1 MNRTNGVFGA
11 DETRRADRFG
21 LGRRELLAGFAATAA
36 GAAAWSLPGVS
47 ALRAAAQRTES
58 ADELG
63 PAELITP
70 ATRNKIDAGLRYL
83 ARKQLTSGA
92 YQGTFGTQGYA
103 AGTAV
108 TGLAGLAFMCSGSVP
123 GDGPYGR
130 HIDGCVDY
138 LLRNTDDKGYVAVAG
153 GYDNMYGHGFAT
165 LFLSEAYGMTQ
176 KPEIRAKLEKAIGL
190 IVRCQNDQGGW
201 RYQPQKSDA
210 DLSITI
216 CQIMALRAARDA
228 GIDVPDETR
237 EKCIDYVKKS
247 QNQDG
252 SFRYTLQGG
261 HGSFPLTAAGVVSL
275 YSAGIYD
282 GDAIE
287 KGLAWLDRQRPG
299 SGVASGGSYYFYG
312 QYYAVQAMW
321 HAGGEHWNLWYPAIR
336 EELLKNA
343 AADGSW
349 SDSQVGPEFGTAMA
363 CIILQMPLNYV
374 PVFAP

>member
-1 MNRTNGVFGA
+1 MQESATQRPHGPSVESPSTVMSP
-11 DETRRADRFG
+11 TRRRF
-21 LGRRELLAGFAATAA
+21 LSTVAQASALLAAPTLASQPT
-36 GAAAWSLPGVS
+36 W
-47 ALRAAAQRTES
+47 AQRPDS
-58 ADELG
+58 ASEL
-63 PAELITP
+63 PPSDLITP
-70 ATRNKIDAGLRYL
+70 AARRAVDAGLRYL
-83 ARKQLTSGA
+83 ARKQITSGQF
-92 YQGTFGTQGYA
+92 QGTFNTQGYG

-130 HIDGCVDY
+130 NIDGCVEY
-138 LLRNTDDKGYVAVAG
+138 LLRNTADTGYVAVPG

-176 KPEIRAKLEKAIGL
+176 NAQIREKLDKAVDL

-237 EKCIDYVKKS
+237 EKCIDYVKRS

-261 HGSFPLTAAGVVSL
+261 HGSFPLTAAGIVSL
-275 YSAGIYD
+275 YSAGIYE

-287 KGLAWLDRQRPG
+287 KGLAWLERQMPG
-299 SGVASGGSYYFYG
+299 TSNGANYGYYFYG
-312 QYYAVQAMW
+312 HYYAVQAMW
-321 HAGGEHWNLWYPAIR
+321 HAGGEHWNKWYPAIR
-336 EELLKNA
+336 DELLSTVGG
-343 AADGSW
+343 DGSW
-349 SDSQVGPEFGTAMA
+349 NDAQVGPEFGTAMA
-363 CIILQMPLNYV
+363 SIILQMPLNYV
-374 PVFAP
+374 PVFAA